1 MRDFFAVSHKYRL
14 APSRVAHAQLFTK
27 SWHLNDAI
35 KKILLQNYQPEP
47 SVYHIVGDT
56 LYVQDTDTVSSNLLN
71 LNAGDVSNDLL
82 DLDR

>member
-1 MRDFFAVSHKYRL
+1 MRDFFAVSHKYRIAPKAL
-14 APSRVAHAQLFTK
+14 ATAQLFTK

-35 KKILLQNYQPEP
+35 KKLLFENQQPEP

-56 LYVQDTDTVSSNLLN
+56 LYAQDIDTVSSDLLK
-71 LNAGDVSNDLL
+71 LNAGVVSNDLL